1 MPGSAISRPVRVTG
15 DEPVPVVGTTWAV
28 GEVMAL
34 PAAQAVLAPL
44 FAQMPISQDEELQ
57 KMIEQMPLNRLSG
70 LGVLDRAMIQQLVDQ
85 VNAAL

>member
-1 MPGSAISRPVRVTG
+1 MTG

-44 FAQMPISQDEELQ
+44 FAQMPISQDEEMQ
-57 KMIEQMPLNRLSG
+57 KMIEQM
-70 LGVLDRAMIQQLVDQ
+70 LVDR